1 MPSLDRNLPVKCTRC
16 NKVVV
21 KKNTAGHKQS
31 CDSGTLF
38 CPKCSHFST
47 KKKEDMNYHIANH
60 HAPKDT
66 KLNTVCTIC
75 LEEFP
80 SFYSLQQHK
89 RRKHGT
95 STKVGTKS
103 SEKLKEFL
111 ESEKLKKTKSSCN
124 KNLVLVSTF

>member
-1 MPSLDRNLPVKCTRC
+1 MAR
-16 NKVVV
+16 
-21 KKNTAGHKQS
+21 HKES

-38 CPKCSHFST
+38 CPKFPHFST

-66 KLNTVCTIC
+66 KLTTMYTVC

-80 SFYSLQQHK
+80 SFYFLQHYK

-95 STKVGTKS
+95 SAKVGTKS
-103 SEKLKEFL
+103 SEKHREVLDSEEL
-111 ESEKLKKTKSSCN
+111 EKDNEKLQQELSACQHIFVDTQMAN
-124 KNLVLVSTF
+124 